1 MADLTNDIRLAV
13 DTGKTKVGFN
23 KVVDSIKDNT
33 AKLIVL
39 AKVNDNTISEDI
51 KHLTKVS
58 DIKLLLYDGNSM
70 ELGALCG
77 KPFSVSVLSVI
88 EAGSSGILKDDS
100 K

>member
-33 AKLIVL
+33 AKLVVL
-39 AKVNDNTISEDI
+39 AKVNDSTILDDI